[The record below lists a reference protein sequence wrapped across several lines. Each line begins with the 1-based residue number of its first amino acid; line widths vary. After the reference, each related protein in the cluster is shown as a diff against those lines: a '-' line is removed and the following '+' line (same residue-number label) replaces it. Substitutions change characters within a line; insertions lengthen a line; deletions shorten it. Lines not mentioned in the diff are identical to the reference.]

1 MNFSAGMYS
10 VTEDDGPVQPELILS
25 RASSSEVT
33 VEVYSM
39 DGTAT
44 GKYCSILINY

>member
-1 MNFSAGMYS
+1 MFSAGMYS
-10 VTEDDGPVQPELILS
+10 VTEDQGPVSPELVLS
-25 RASSSEVT
+25 EASSMAVT
-33 VEVYSM
+33 VYVYSM